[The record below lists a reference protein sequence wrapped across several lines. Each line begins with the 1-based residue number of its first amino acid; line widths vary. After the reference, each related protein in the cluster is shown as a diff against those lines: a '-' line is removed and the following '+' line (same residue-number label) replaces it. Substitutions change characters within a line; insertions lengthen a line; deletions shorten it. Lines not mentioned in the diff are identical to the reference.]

1 MLSVGHHSYPER
13 DTASSII
20 LTLLTYFHMRACMGV
35 RAGAC
40 AYMQAQVTEEDM
52 EGPLTLPPSLLSQGL
67 SFNLGLTSSY
77 LS

>member
-13 DTASSII
+13 DTASSVM

-40 AYMQAQVTEEDM
+40 ACMQAQVTEKDM

-67 SFNLGLTSSY
+67 SLNLGLTSSY